1 MNTDEKIT
9 IESIQFVVKKFQ
21 KVGFEGLKLEDLA
34 IAVAVPEFKD
44 QFLKQ
49 TGLDWMHK
57 YEQKALERL
66 RKAHFDMQWM
76 SNQIREEFN
85 QLFVFVQKGDL
96 EKTKQFLKNY
106 NDMELAKQAVDQFNR
121 SPLHVACKEGHTSI
135 VEYLLLQGFSV
146 FARDKSL
153 KTPLHYAAY
162 HGQEYICEQLVKKG
176 AFIDSTDTKGRTAF
190 HYACCG
196 NSAKII
202 VLFIGICPEI
212 IESQDINQLTGLH
225 YSILNSSL
233 KQIDIVRTLIE
244 FGAKV
249 NSRDKE
255 GKTPLYYAAEQGRT
269 RVIPILM
276 QKGADITLANY
287 ENHKTPLDVAV
298 NEHTRE
304 LLIVYSSAASGV
316 GTKKEDIQWMNE
328 AIKGQGLGVVEV
340 PFREKGDTNASSQ
353 AKKSRKG
360 QKLNEEK
367 GTIQGWA
374 RERFFDMMKKV
385 QEEGVKVNQ
394 HLKKPF
400 IYTGSWMENITNV
413 EDLYNLLQGL
423 TSTEACLCVFNIL
436 CPYDKPLPQE
446 EEKEVIDNFY
456 GDAWQI
462 SIKKPMEDRLRK
474 ELEIQEKLQKF
485 EDFEMKLDYK
495 DKLLKDKIE
504 ELKKLREENMDLKVK
519 VQELDGVSNKDG
531 MNSEQVEELQQEV
544 NRLKQELKEKSR
556 LLVEKDMEL
565 ELIKMEGGGGGASGG
580 IGKST
585 LDQEGQEAMKELIKL
600 KEELRLIKI
609 EQKMQRFKTGQ
620 IFVKAL
626 SEAKRAKGKK
636 EVDNMNV
643 EILQD
648 DEAIIRM
655 YMSLKNN
662 PPNFIQRLKEVDKD
676 GDNKITQSE
685 FVKYCSNLSLSSSD
699 IGCLQRVAGFYQGK
713 KLLGIAE
720 FKTILENRPKQRQI
734 WEEQLFKKVIDSIN
748 SKKIPLEKFFEF
760 LDTDGSGE
768 ISPSEMR
775 ERFEALKI
783 TLNQKDFNSFYC
795 IFDKE
800 KVGSI
805 SIQELKSTLENYL
818 DKSQIHEEDEE
829 EEHQQEEEEEQQ
841 DGSQKRQP
849 NGPDNNPLCKVEN
862 KLFLQ
867 EEVDI
872 NDEYDQ
878 IDGSLKLQLPT
889 LRNIDPKYKNIFL
902 KISLQGS
909 IENQIVHQ
917 TQIYSSFIKVAQ
929 KFRFRQANTQQLSRY
944 ISIKIF
950 FSQQMDEESYLG
962 EVHFAWKGCLRDPN
976 QWHCNQ
982 EFTLLNL
989 SYPKKTV
996 QGFLAV
1002 QARFIPQML
1011 QDNQNERPDT
1021 AVQEIDENIGN
1032 NNNANKQSS
1041 DLQKDYIEQQKKYM
1055 ELQEKFI
1062 KQQEE
1067 MLKLQKSQ
1075 QNQKPPLISK
1085 NSQSKSQS
1093 ANIQNSNKITSKPSS
1108 NKIDADI
1115 DLDGISSN
1123 IDDLLGDSYLDQL
1136 EIQKI
1141 DSNIDNIIKTKQNKT
1156 SNKSQNKIGQT
1167 QNKSNAT
1174 KQSISS
1180 QKKIKTQINDVSSN
1194 IDDILAD
1201 SDLANQSN
1209 LQKIDSNIDNLIKSK
1224 PKLNTSQQSGIMGQ
1238 DASIHNINRSI
1249 LNQIDDNYD
1258 QDLSPVKQVSKRQYS
1273 KNFNKNL
1280 DQLIH
1285 SMNSDIDQLINNS
1298 EIGYN
1303 QDDLEQIDSNVDLSQ
1318 IDVKK

>member
-1 MNTDEKIT
+1 MNTDERIT

-34 IAVAVPEFKD
+34 IAVSVPEFKD
-44 QFLKQ
+44 QFLRQ

-106 NDMELAKQAVDQFNR
+106 DDMELAKQAVDQFNR

-135 VEYLLLQGFSV
+135 VEYLLLQGFSI

-212 IESQDINQLTGLH
+212 IEAQDINQLTGLH

-244 FGAKV
+244 FGANV

-340 PFREKGDTNASSQ
+340 PFREKGGTNASAQ

-367 GTIQGWA
+367 STIQGWA
-374 RERFFDMMKKV
+374 REKFFDMMKKV
-385 QEEGVKVNQ
+385 QEEGVKINQ

-400 IYTGSWMENITNV
+400 IYTGSWMESITNI
-413 EDLYNLLQGL
+413 EDLYNLLSGL

-446 EEKEVIDNFY
+446 DEKEVVDNFH

-462 SIKKPMEDRLRK
+462 SIKKPKEERLKR

-485 EDFEMKLDYK
+485 EDIEAKLDYK
-495 DKLLKDKIE
+495 DRLLKDKIE
-504 ELKKLREENMDLKVK
+504 ELKKLKEENVDLKTK
-519 VQELDGVSNKDG
+519 VQKFDGVSDKEG
-531 MNSEQVEELQQEV
+531 MSSESAEELQQEV

-556 LLVEKDMEL
+556 QLVEKDMEL
-565 ELIKMEGGGGGASGG
+565 ELIKMEGGGGGANGG

-585 LDQEGQEAMKELIKL
+585 LDQEGQEAMRELIKL
-600 KEELRLIKI
+600 KEEMRLIKI
-609 EQKMQRFKTGQ
+609 EQKMQRFKTSQ

-655 YMSLKNN
+655 YIALKNN
-662 PPNFIQRLKEVDKD
+662 PPNFIQRLKEADKD
-676 GDNKITQSE
+676 GDNKLTQSE

-734 WEEQLFKKVIDSIN
+734 WEEQLFKKVIDAIN
-748 SKKIPLEKFFEF
+748 SKKIPLDKFFEF

-775 ERFEALKI
+775 ERFETLKI
-783 TLNQKDFNSFYC
+783 ILNQKDFNSFYC

-841 DGSQKRQP
+841 GGRQKRQP
-849 NGPDNNPLCKVEN
+849 NGPDYNPLCKVEN
-862 KLFLQ
+862 KLFLE

-929 KFRFRQANTQQLSRY
+929 KFRFRQANTSQLSRY

-982 EFTLLNL
+982 EFTLINL

-1002 QARFIPQML
+1002 QARFIPQIL
-1011 QDNQNERPDT
+1011 PDNQNERPDT
-1021 AVQEIDENIGN
+1021 SVQEIDENMG

-1041 DLQKDYIEQQKKYM
+1041 DQQKYYIEQQKKYM

-1067 MLKLQKSQ
+1067 ILKLQKQQ
-1075 QNQKPPLISK
+1075 QNQKPPIVGK

-1093 ANIQNSNKITSKPSS
+1093 ANMQNKNKILSKLSS
-1108 NKIDADI
+1108 NKIDADME
-1115 DLDGISSN
+1115 LDDISSN
-1123 IDDLLGDSYLDQL
+1123 IDDLLGDSYLEQL
-1136 EIQKI
+1136 DIQKI
-1141 DSNIDNIIKTKQNKT
+1141 DSNIDDIVKTKQNLIKKPQSKT
-1156 SNKSQNKIGQT
+1156 GQT
-1167 QNKSNAT
+1167 QNKNNAT
-1174 KQSISS
+1174 KLSISS
-1180 QKKIKTQINDVSSN
+1180 LKKLQTQVNDVSSN

-1209 LQKIDSNIDNLIKSK
+1209 LQKIDSNIDNLLKSK
-1224 PKLNTSQQSGIMGQ
+1224 PKLNISQQSGIMGQ
-1238 DASIHNINRSI
+1238 DASINRSI
-1249 LNQIDDNYD
+1249 LNQIDDNYE
-1258 QDLSPVKQVSKRQYS
+1258 QDLTPVKQVSKQQYS
-1273 KNFNKNL
+1273 KNLNKNL

-1303 QDDLEQIDSNVDLSQ
+1303 QEDLEQIDSNVNLSQ
-1318 IDVKK
+1318 IEMKK